1 VSNEGSTAMEVDGL
15 ELKGKRKAKA
25 DDSLTSSG
33 TTQSNLNMLDGSG
46 ELAKVTFVLRL
57 VTEVM
62 LMYSS
67 AVGVVLRRDSE
78 SSQGRGPFQGGDD
91 TIGHGGL
98 LYHILNRVLCYPDEK
113 AGDKLNNDESRE
125 KLSEKAAYFLMAV
138 CVRSGE
144 GRRRVVMEIVRVLG
158 SVSVDTESLDLST
171 SKGLQPPNK
180 KLRALVDLINS
191 ILSSRA
197 SAGNAQAPGFSA
209 DMAKTLMDSGVVQ
222 ALTRTL
228 QVWRLNNHY
237 AWREP
242 SPVAG
247 SSLLIASCHHQAL
260 HWVVVTTDL
269 SKDAKFNCCLHVD
282 ESR

>member
-1 VSNEGSTAMEVDGL
+1 
-15 ELKGKRKAKA
+15 
-25 DDSLTSSG
+25 
-33 TTQSNLNMLDGSG
+33 
-46 ELAKVTFVLRL
+46 
-57 VTEVM
+57 
-62 LMYSS
+62 
-67 AVGVVLRRDSE
+67 
-78 SSQGRGPFQGGDD
+78 
-91 TIGHGGL
+91 
-98 LYHILNRVLCYPDEK
+98 
-113 AGDKLNNDESRE
+113 
-125 KLSEKAAYFLMAV
+125 MAV

-222 ALTRTL
+222 ALTCTL

-237 AWREP
+237 VWWKP

-269 SKDAKFNCCLHVD
+269 SKDAKLNCCLHVD